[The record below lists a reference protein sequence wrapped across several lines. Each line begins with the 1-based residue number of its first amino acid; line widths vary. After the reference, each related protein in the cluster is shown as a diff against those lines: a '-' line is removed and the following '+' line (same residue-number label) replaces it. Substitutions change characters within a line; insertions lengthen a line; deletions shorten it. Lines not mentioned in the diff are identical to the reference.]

1 MEYISPDF
9 KFEEF
14 DFLNAIDKSKNE
26 LPGRPITPVN

>member
-9 KFEEF
+9 KFEQF
-14 DFLNAIDKSKNE
+14 DFLSNLTKSENE